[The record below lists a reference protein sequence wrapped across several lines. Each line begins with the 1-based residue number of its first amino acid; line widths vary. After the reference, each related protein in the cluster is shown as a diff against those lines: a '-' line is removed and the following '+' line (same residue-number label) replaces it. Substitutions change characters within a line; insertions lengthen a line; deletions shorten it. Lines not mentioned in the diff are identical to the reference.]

1 MSRTQE
7 VCVTAINVLDGVYSV
22 ATWEDIAPKAERDG
36 WGFTEFAYYIADTA
50 EYIDDMR
57 AVREPQ
63 NFPGVF
69 DYDVSCFV
77 GVYIAERTIREGK
90 VPAYSDVLDEV
101 RKLVNE
107 FFARGEE
114 E

>member
-7 VCVTAINVLDGVYSV
+7 VLAAVIKLLDGVHSV
-22 ATWEDIAPKAERDG
+22 AEWEDLAPKAESEG
-36 WGFTEFAYYIADTA
+36 WGYEEFLYYIADTA
-50 EYIDDMR
+50 GYIEGMR
-57 AVREPQ
+57 EARKPQ
-63 NFPGVF
+63 SFFGVF
-69 DYDVSCFV
+69 DCDVLHFA

-90 VPAYSDVLDEV
+90 VPPLRDVIDEA
-101 RKLVNE
+101 RKRIDE